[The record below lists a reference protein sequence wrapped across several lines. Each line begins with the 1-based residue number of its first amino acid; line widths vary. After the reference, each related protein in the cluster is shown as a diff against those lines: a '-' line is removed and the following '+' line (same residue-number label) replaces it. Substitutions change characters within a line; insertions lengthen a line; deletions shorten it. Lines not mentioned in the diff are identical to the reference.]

1 MDPEPPR
8 VAMSLAALGGAAVW
22 GTYTLVMA
30 FFAAEPLRGRD
41 AARALVNVAA
51 AILVGL
57 LASFFL
63 GPALLTLIPVAALKD
78 PQVIGF
84 AIGAGAWEA
93 WPFAVRLFRRRAEKF
108 AKEKGQ

>member
-1 MDPEPPR
+1 MDTEPPR
-8 VAMSLAALGGAAVW
+8 LAMVLASLGGAAVW

-30 FFAAEPLRGRD
+30 FFAAEPLHGRD

-63 GPALLTLIPVAALKD
+63 GPAMLSLVPVAALRD

-93 WPFAVRLFRRRAEKF
+93 WPFAVRLLRRRAASF
-108 AKEKGQ
+108 AKEKGK